1 MILACDGVSE
11 GSFSNGEVCQLAAKV
26 LKETGGD
33 AAKAAEA
40 VCMRAVE
47 TDSKVTETR
56 DARPHARPHSAAP
69 LRARLWRR
77 VWSSPPPRVCPCA
90 HVRVLIICARPVAC
104 YPTHR
109 TTSLA

>member
-56 DARPHARPHSAAP
+56 DATPRPPPQRCAAARASLEACVELA
-69 LRARLWRR
+69 
-77 VWSSPPPRVCPCA
+77 PPRVCPCA

-109 TTSLA
+109 TISLA